1 MNKKKK
7 LPIIA
12 TVSPATIWMILF
24 VVLSVV
30 YIVLISFIKTNNRE
44 LIFQFTL
51 DNYKSAFSPLYASI
65 YVNSFSVALLNT
77 LICILL
83 GYPMAYIM
91 VNSSKRRKSLYMTLM
106 MLPFYTN
113 LIIRIN
119 GWQSLLG
126 RTGYLNS
133 FLISIG
139 LIDKPITF
147 MYTQGAVVLG
157 MVYSLLPFM
166 VLPLISS
173 IGSVDKS
180 LLEASKD
187 LGASKVKTFINVMLP
202 LTKSGIFAG
211 TIMVFIP
218 TMAYFFISELMGGAK
233 HKLIGNLIQTEFIKG
248 NNWPLGAAFSVILVV
263 ITLIMVG
270 VYKKTGGDMDSLGG
284 V

>member
-1 MNKKKK
+1 
-7 LPIIA
+7 
-12 TVSPATIWMILF
+12 
-24 VVLSVV
+24 
-30 YIVLISFIKTNNRE
+30 
-44 LIFQFTL
+44 
-51 DNYKSAFSPLYASI
+51 
-65 YVNSFSVALLNT
+65 
-77 LICILL
+77 
-83 GYPMAYIM
+83 
-91 VNSSKRRKSLYMTLM
+91 MTLM

-270 VYKKTGGDMDSLGG
+270 GYKKTGGDMDSLGG